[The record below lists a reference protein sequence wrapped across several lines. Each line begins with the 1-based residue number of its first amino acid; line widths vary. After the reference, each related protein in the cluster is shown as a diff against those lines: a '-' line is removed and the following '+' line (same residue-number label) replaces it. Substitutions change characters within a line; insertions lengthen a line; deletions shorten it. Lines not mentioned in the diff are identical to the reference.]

1 MDSTEDNT
9 DLNTLGDAI
18 FSGVNEY
25 QKIDLQLLFD
35 YWHNPKL
42 MCINKIR
49 EMHLELLELVQEL
62 GFLKTVE
69 EARRELE
76 RDQREP
82 RHEQDPEE
90 VLPSNY

>member
-1 MDSTEDNT
+1 
-9 DLNTLGDAI
+9 
-18 FSGVNEY
+18 
-25 QKIDLQLLFD
+25 
-35 YWHNPKL
+35 
-42 MCINKIR
+42 
-49 EMHLELLELVQEL
+49 MHLELLELVQEL